1 MFDLTTHSRRESER
15 VTNLRDETQ
24 ISTQTSRSW
33 LRFNS
38 EYLSNNL
45 TGGGSAPSTESGL
58 KYF

>member
-1 MFDLTTHSRRESER
+1 MFDPTTHSEC

-24 ISTQTSRSW
+24 ISTETNMGW
-33 LRFNS
+33 LRFYS